1 MICHNSPVNTNK
13 LATNSHEAANHA
25 HTHKICNSAQHI
37 DLIHLVLWG
46 GHHNLIIRL
55 CSLSVNNLQQ
65 TGASAELLNR
75 LLQRAKEGLDY
86 ARVVFFLLLNVDPA
100 MKQTTVQ
107 GIPALHVNAFNEAK
121 APGFFVSLHED
132 VIPTWQRN
140 EFETVETLLR
150 AVKRAYLVS

>member
-1 MICHNSPVNTNK
+1 M
-13 LATNSHEAANHA
+13 
-25 HTHKICNSAQHI
+25 
-37 DLIHLVLWG
+37 
-46 GHHNLIIRL
+46 IIRL

-107 GIPALHVNAFNEAK
+107 GIPTLHVNALHEAK

-140 EFETVETLLR
+140 EFETVETFLR